1 MERFE
6 YALREENRLLFH
18 KMLSEGCK
26 KEKIVDFIDNW
37 RVAGRDSTAR
47 TVWAQLWLTLT
58 IKTFYLSSDP
68 SDLF

>member
-6 YALREENRLLFH
+6 FALREENRLLFH
-18 KMLSEGCK
+18 KMLSECCK
-26 KEKIVDFIDNW
+26 KEKIVHFIDNW
-37 RVAGRDSTAR
+37 RVGGRDATAR
-47 TVWAQLWLTLT
+47 TVWAQLWLTLV